1 MKASG
6 KKYYR
11 EVPAEPAPVELDP
24 TDRRILEALQRDARR
39 ARAEIGREVG
49 LSVAAVHERVRK
61 LERDGVVRG
70 YAALLH
76 PEKVGCDLLAFVQ
89 VFVDHP
95 RYEARFIEEVGR
107 MPEVQE
113 CHRVTGAATCLL
125 KVRVRD
131 RRSLQTLILD
141 RINAIAGVRQTETVV
156 ALSTTKETPRIHL
169 ATDAGPAG
177 GKP

>member
-1 MKASG
+1 MKASS
-6 KKYYR
+6 KKYFGGGPSEAVR
-11 EVPAEPAPVELDP
+11 PELDP
-24 TDRRILEALQRDARR
+24 IDRRILEALQRDARR

-70 YAALLH
+70 YAALLD
-76 PEKVGCDLLAFVQ
+76 PEKVGCDLLAFVE

-125 KVRVRD
+125 KVRARD

-169 ATDAGPAG
+169 ANDGAPTG